1 MEHGAQRRTA
11 PILRQRH
18 PYIFETSHSVSGTES
33 IQHQSIAADQ
43 LYTTCMSYMYE
54 LVSGVCALM
63 WSEHDTPP
71 AVSTPKRGVS
81 NFVLPSVPTI
91 ETRRQLMRR
100 QALSTGFISRMH
112 QQLMRRQAL
121 STGFISRMHQLWRT
135 CIRLGGSPPEE
146 TASPDP
152 ESGTT
157 RRDLGTAS
165 LPATFLRNCTF

>member
-112 QQLMRRQAL
+112 Q
-121 STGFISRMHQLWRT
+121 LWRT

>member
-1 MEHGAQRRTA
+1 MKQVQQQELPINIGIRDNTHVIFHKHNSTRSRTSHTPHGTCTSRTSDCLCACSYRTGAAQHLSDLRPYPDDTPMEHGAQRRTA

-81 NFVLPSVPTI
+81 
-91 ETRRQLMRR
+91 
-100 QALSTGFISRMH
+100 
-112 QQLMRRQAL
+112 
-121 STGFISRMHQLWRT
+121 
-135 CIRLGGSPPEE
+135 
-146 TASPDP
+146 
-152 ESGTT
+152 
-157 RRDLGTAS
+157 
-165 LPATFLRNCTF
+165 